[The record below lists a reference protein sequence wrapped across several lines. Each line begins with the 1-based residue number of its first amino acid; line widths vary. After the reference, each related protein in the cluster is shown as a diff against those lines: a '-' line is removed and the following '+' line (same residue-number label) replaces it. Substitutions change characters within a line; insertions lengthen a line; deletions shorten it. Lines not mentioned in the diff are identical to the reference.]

1 MDFISAG
8 NNYINTLAF
17 FIPLCVKFLSFT
29 INIALISGRKGI
41 IVTSPRELELNRQ
54 IRVRN
59 SPLNSKNRLRVIIY
73 IINATCSSTYSS
85 YLPLCHYYKIGF
97 IYLLDQTRVS
107 HLPKSLNLY
116 QRLTNIVTLF
126 RLFYLQIRNSHPR
139 LRVLNRIE

>member
-85 YLPLCHYYKIGF
+85 YLPLYHYYKIGF
-97 IYLLDQTRVS
+97 IYLLD
-107 HLPKSLNLY
+107 
-116 QRLTNIVTLF
+116 
-126 RLFYLQIRNSHPR
+126 
-139 LRVLNRIE
+139 